1 MENMEI
7 NNTEVNEMEVK
18 GSGKGL
24 IIAAVV
30 GAAILVGGIVYKK
43 VVVPYVAKRKAKK
56 EAEAAVSEQ
65 PTVENTNV

>member
-1 MENMEI
+1 MENMEV

-56 EAEAAVSEQ
+56 EAEATVSEQ
-65 PTVENTNV
+65 PTVEGTNV

>member
-1 MENMEI
+1 MENMEV

-43 VVVPYVAKRKAKK
+43 VVVPYVVKRKAKK
-56 EAEAAVSEQ
+56 EAEATVSEQ
-65 PTVENTNV
+65 PTVESTNV